1 VLFPYANA
9 QVLDMLELD
18 KPYQDGFWLQ
28 MVLLKLAKLVKKLF
42 QIVNNANKLRQQ
54 KYFNAI
60 FA

>member
-1 VLFPYANA
+1 MHFPYANA
-9 QVLDMLELD
+9 LVLDMLELE

-28 MVLLKLAKLVKKLF
+28 MVVLKFAKPVKKLF
-42 QIVNNANKLRQQ
+42 QIVINANKLRQQ